1 VDRKKSPALTSPG
14 KVGFFV
20 ALLLVV
26 TAIGVSYFITGSF
39 GLQWS
44 WVEFAGASPTQWS
57 FHLGAFIDEMVPLI
71 ALVALLS
78 FAAYVLVS
86 GAVRR
91 YQSSV
96 SSGSE
101 YRDLLRSFKGAD
113 DFDDENKL
121 DELKKHP
128 ELREFVMGFKNRI
141 AARERQ
147 LDEREKRSKDSA
159 PRGGGGSK
167 ESAGA
172 SLAHESSLLLN
183 AIVESKNGM
192 GESPGLTIPELK
204 QIERA
209 VREKLARSLSDDGSS
224 KRDAEAAAKR
234 DAEAA
239 AKRDAEARHELDNL
253 KASVDTTLAA
263 VRAAVASARRDAG
276 SCVSGAREIES
287 QLAALQQ
294 AVDALAVPSAAS
306 NGIAAAL
313 KRVDTVTE
321 SLAALSEETKRIAI
335 AAALS
340 ASGGGAEGD
349 AIKVAED
356 IRTIATRFNGIAQQW
371 KEASPAIRN
380 AIDTIA
386 SSAAG
391 AEKRRAVAAKAI
403 DDVVAKT
410 RLWGERLVALAGAV
424 DGLDRAAGSGKSAK
438 AAPAP
443 APASPRTPQPAPA
456 PKAQEDWG
464 NLAADLEEEV
474 TIPAPPKVSIAEPDT
489 AGLDEDFVTQS
500 AAAVFEET
508 GESGDEAP
516 FADIPGFEQDKH
528 LFADSAGRKSHH
540 EHDNDPR
547 FVVER
552 EAGGEWDLARGT
564 QAAEREAGHGD
575 KRGKNAAHAAPAPA
589 PAALEDE
596 GFLTGPGPKAPADK
610 PIKPSKHEKVAKA
623 PVPPVAIPVAPD
635 PDADAIDLYA
645 LGAVDAVAGVH
656 A

>member
-1 VDRKKSPALTSPG
+1 MDRKKSPALTSPG

-96 SSGSE
+96 SSGAD
-101 YRDLLRSFKGAD
+101 YRDLLRSFKTAD
-113 DFDDENKL
+113 DFDDENRL

-128 ELREFVMGFKNRI
+128 ELREFVMGFKNRM

-147 LDEREKRSKDSA
+147 LDEREKRHKDSA
-159 PRGGGGSK
+159 PRGTSSN
-167 ESAGA
+167 ERTPA
-172 SLAHESSLLLN
+172 SLAHESSLLLT
-183 AIVESKNGM
+183 AIVESKNGF
-192 GESPGLTIPELK
+192 GENLSLTIPELK
-204 QIERA
+204 QIA
-209 VREKLARSLSDDGSS
+209 GALREKLAKPLADDG
-224 KRDAEAAAKR
+224 AAKR
-234 DAEAA
+234 DA
-239 AKRDAEARHELDNL
+239 DARRELDNL

-263 VRAAVASARRDAG
+263 VRAAVASARRAAG
-276 SCVSGAREIES
+276 SCVSGAKEIET
-287 QLAALQQ
+287 QLASLQQ
-294 AVDALAVPSAAS
+294 AVDSLAVPAAAS
-306 NGIAAAL
+306 NGIAAAI
-313 KRVDTVTE
+313 KRVDVVTD
-321 SLAALSEETKRIAI
+321 SLGALSEETKRIAI

-356 IRTIATRFNGIAQQW
+356 IRTIATRFNAIAQQW

-391 AEKRRAVAAKAI
+391 AEKRRAVAVKGI
-403 DDVVAKT
+403 DDVVAKA
-410 RLWGERLVALAGAV
+410 RLWGERLVALAASV
-424 DGLDRAAGSGKSAK
+424 DGLDRATGSKPAPAK
-438 AAPAP
+438 AARAPEPA
-443 APASPRTPQPAPA
+443 A
-456 PKAQEDWG
+456 PKAAEDWG
-464 NLAADLEEEV
+464 NIAADLEDEV
-474 TIPAPPKVSIAEPDT
+474 TIPAPPKVSLAEPDT
-489 AGLDEDFVTQS
+489 AGLDDDFVTQS
-500 AAAVFEET
+500 TANVFGQT
-508 GESGDEAP
+508 RDDTPADDAP

-528 LFADSAGRKSHH
+528 LFTDAAGRKNHH
-540 EHDNDPR
+540 EHENDPR

-552 EAGGEWDLARGT
+552 EAGGEWDLERGT
-564 QAAEREAGHGD
+564 EAAEREAGHGD
-575 KRGKNAAHAAPAPA
+575 KRGKAAAHAAPAHA
-589 PAALEDE
+589 PAEDD
-596 GFLTGPGPKAPADK
+596 GFLTGPGPKAADK
-610 PIKPSKHEKVAKA
+610 PIKPSKHEKVAAAAA
-623 PVPPVAIPVAPD
+623 PAAAVKPSAPD

-645 LGAVDAVAGVH
+645 LGAVDAVIGVH